1 MRRLTWAT
9 FVVLAFACSISAV
22 PAEAQWVMVAR
33 AVSGR
38 IQQMSHKGQNGSG
51 GYDVATVMLEANAD
65 KVYSTALAS
74 LKAHEGIKVTKTDAE
89 KRLIEFTNGTLY
101 ASLQA
106 MPFADKLSQLIIA
119 STLNDAQPDTTSL
132 VLQGVLRV
140 CKEMNVK
147 CTAGEG

>member
-1 MRRLTWAT
+1 MRGLIRAT
-9 FVVLAFACSISAV
+9 LAVLVFGVSVAAV
-22 PAEAQWVMVAR
+22 PASAQWVMVAR
-33 AVSGR
+33 AVSGQ

-51 GYDVATVMLEANAD
+51 GYEVATVMLEANAD

-74 LKAHEGIKVTKTDAE
+74 LKAHEGIKVTKADAK
-89 KRLIEFTNGTLY
+89 KRLIEFTNGTQY

-119 STLNDAQPDTTSL
+119 SNLADAQQDATSL

-147 CTAGEG
+147 CTVGEG

>member
-1 MRRLTWAT
+1 MRRLVRTIVAA
-9 FVVLAFACSISAV
+9 LAFGPLLGALSAG
-22 PAEAQWVMVAR
+22 AQWVMVAR
-33 AVSGR
+33 AVSGQ
-38 IQQMSHKGQNGSG
+38 IQQMSHKGENGSG

-74 LKAHEGIKVTKTDAE
+74 LKAHEGIKVTKSDAK
-89 KRLIEFTNGTLY
+89 KRLIEFTNGTQY

-119 STLNDAQPDTTSL
+119 STLNGAQPDATSL

>member
-1 MRRLTWAT
+1 MHRIRQAVLVAAA
-9 FVVLAFACSISAV
+9 VVLILSAKT
-22 PAEAQWVMVAR
+22 ANAQWVMVAR
-33 AVSGR
+33 AVSGQ

-74 LKAHEGIKVTKTDAE
+74 LKAHEGIKVTKSDAK
-89 KRLIEFTNGTLY
+89 KRLIEFTNGTQY

-106 MPFADKLSQLIIA
+106 IPFADKLSQLIIA
-119 STLNDAQPDTTSL
+119 STLNEAQPDATSL
-132 VLQGVLRV
+132 VLQGVLKV
-140 CKEMNVK
+140 CKKMNVK

>member
-1 MRRLTWAT
+1 MRRLVRAIM
-9 FVVLAFACSISAV
+9 VAVAFGPILGALSAS
-22 PAEAQWVMVAR
+22 AQWVMVAR
-33 AVSGR
+33 AVSGQ
-38 IQQMSHKGQNGSG
+38 IQQMSHKGENGSG

-74 LKAHEGIKVTKTDAE
+74 LKAHEGIKVTKSDA
-89 KRLIEFTNGTLY
+89 KRRLIEFTNGTQY

-106 MPFADKLSQLIIA
+106 MPFSDKLSQLIIA
-119 STLNDAQPDTTSL
+119 STLNGAQPDATSL

>member
-1 MRRLTWAT
+1 MRKLVRAVL
-9 FVVLAFACSISAV
+9 VVLAGAILSGVSAS
-22 PAEAQWVMVAR
+22 AQWVMVAR
-33 AVSGR
+33 AVSGQ

-74 LKAHEGIKVTKTDAE
+74 LKAHEGIKVTKSDAK
-89 KRLIEFTNGTLY
+89 KRLIEFTNGTQY

-119 STLNDAQPDTTSL
+119 STLNGAQPDATSL

>member
-1 MRRLTWAT
+1 MA
-9 FVVLAFACSISAV
+9 LAFGPVLGAVSAS
-22 PAEAQWVMVAR
+22 AQWVMVAR
-33 AVSGR
+33 AVSGQ
-38 IQQMSHKGQNGSG
+38 IQQMSHKGENGSG

-74 LKAHEGIKVTKTDAE
+74 LKAHEGIKVTKSDAK
-89 KRLIEFTNGTLY
+89 KRLIEFTNGTQY

-119 STLNDAQPDTTSL
+119 STLNGTQPDATSL

-147 CTAGEG
+147 CTTGEG

>member
-1 MRRLTWAT
+1 MHRIRQAVLVVAA
-9 FVVLAFACSISAV
+9 VVLILSAKT
-22 PAEAQWVMVAR
+22 ANAQWVMVAR
-33 AVSGR
+33 AVSGQ

-74 LKAHEGIKVTKTDAE
+74 LKAHEGIKVTKSDAK
-89 KRLIEFTNGTLY
+89 KRLIEFTNGTQY

-119 STLNDAQPDTTSL
+119 STLNDAQPDATSL
-132 VLQGVLRV
+132 VLQGVLKV

>member
-1 MRRLTWAT
+1 MHKIVRAVL
-9 FVVLAFACSISAV
+9 VVLAGAILSGVSAR
-22 PAEAQWVMVAR
+22 AQWVMVAR
-33 AVSGR
+33 AVSGQ
-38 IQQMSHKGQNGSG
+38 IQQMSHKGENGSG

-65 KVYSTALAS
+65 KVYSTALTS
-74 LKAHEGIKVTKTDAE
+74 LKAHEGIKVTKSDA
-89 KRLIEFTNGTLY
+89 KNRLIEFTNGTQY

-119 STLNDAQPDTTSL
+119 STLNGAQPDATSL

>member
-1 MRRLTWAT
+1 MRGLIRANLA
-9 FVVLAFACSISAV
+9 VLVFGVSVAAV
-22 PAEAQWVMVAR
+22 PASAQWVMVAR
-33 AVSGR
+33 AVSGQ

-51 GYDVATVMLEANAD
+51 GYEVATVMLEANAD

-74 LKAHEGIKVTKTDAE
+74 LKAHEGIKVTKADAK
-89 KRLIEFTNGTLY
+89 KRLIEFTNGTQY

-119 STLNDAQPDTTSL
+119 SNLADAQPDATSL

-147 CTAGEG
+147 CTVGEG